1 MWVKRISALQ
11 VMAGCRVALSTQG
24 FRLAADEV
32 YWGTVCSIEDPS
44 HGLHIFFRRIM
55 RKRISIDQLKIGM
68 KVEKLDCSWLVTPF
82 LRNKFTVTSAEQ
94 IEKLIA
100 IGVQELDVTVEEVSQ
115 KGSASRVASDPGR
128 QPASEAEPQA
138 ASGKGPKAV
147 PAAGSEGASGKGPI
161 PVSDGGPAKA
171 APDAGL
177 QATSGQGLKLVPDA
191 GSLAASWK
199 RPKLLSGEALPPSS
213 AKGLRPLSDEFS
225 QVVSASASKPES
237 PATPFN
243 EELREAKQAYH
254 AAKGVI
260 QQAME
265 DVRMGGALN
274 MEAVQHVVEGMAD
287 SILRNPDALT
297 SLSRLKQF
305 DEYTF
310 YHSVNTSLLALS
322 LGRDLGYERPELL
335 QLGTGM
341 LLHDIGKT
349 QIPLELLNK
358 PGRFEEHEFEMMKQ
372 HVMRGAELLSSTTGL
387 SDEFLKPTLE
397 HHERVDGTGYPCQH
411 CKADLSEFGLI
422 AAVVDIYDAV
432 TSDRCYHKGKS
443 PHDTLQ
449 FLYQLGTSGH
459 VDSAMVQRLV
469 QVVGVYPVGSCVA
482 LNTGESAIVLQS
494 NHEFPLRPRVRIVAD
509 GTGFRR
515 ARPMD
520 LDLSTQAGSLDR
532 TIKGPLDPA
541 MMGVDPQSCLDHD
554 AA

>member
-1 MWVKRISALQ
+1 MEGKGAAVAPDAASQAVSAQ
-11 VMAGCRVALSTQG
+11 EPKVV
-24 FRLAADEV
+24 
-32 YWGTVCSIEDPS
+32 PS
-44 HGLHIFFRRIM
+44 
-55 RKRISIDQLKIGM
+55 S
-68 KVEKLDCSWLVTPF
+68 
-82 LRNKFTVTSAEQ
+82 
-94 IEKLIA
+94 
-100 IGVQELDVTVEEVSQ
+100 VSQ
-115 KGSASRVASDPGR
+115 AVAGEGASRIDDEPESLPGN
-128 QPASEAEPQA
+128 
-138 ASGKGPKAV
+138 GPRSA
-147 PAAGSEGASGKGPI
+147 PAAGP
-161 PVSDGGPAKA
+161 
-171 APDAGL
+171 
-177 QATSGQGLKLVPDA
+177 QAVSGQASPSVPGESPQSPSSRRLKLVPDA
-191 GSLAASWK
+191 EPRAASGK
-199 RPKLLSGEALPPSS
+199 KSRLLPSEMVQSPP
-213 AKGLRPLSDEFS
+213 
-225 QVVSASASKPES
+225 SASKPES
-237 PATPFN
+237 PATTFH
-243 EELREAKQAYH
+243 EELHEAKQAYH

-322 LGRDLGYERPELL
+322 LGRDLGYERPALL

-387 SDEFLKPTLE
+387 SDGFLKPALE

-432 TSDRCYHKGKS
+432 TSDRCYHKAKS

-449 FLYQLGTSGH
+449 FLYQLGTRGH

-482 LNTGESAIVLQS
+482 LNTGEAAIVLQP
-494 NHEFPLRPRVRIVAD
+494 NHEFPLKPRVRIVTD

-520 LDLSTQAGSLDR
+520 LDLSAQAGSLDR
-532 TIKGPLDPA
+532 TIQAPIDPA
-541 MMGVDPQSCLDHD
+541 TMGVDPQACLDHD

>member
-1 MWVKRISALQ
+1 
-11 VMAGCRVALSTQG
+11 
-24 FRLAADEV
+24 
-32 YWGTVCSIEDPS
+32 
-44 HGLHIFFRRIM
+44 M
-55 RKRISIDQLKIGM
+55 RKRIAIDQLKIGM
-68 KVEKLDCSWLVTPF
+68 KVEKLDRSWLVTPF
-82 LRNKFTVTSAEQ
+82 LRNKFTVTSAQQ
-94 IEKLIA
+94 IEQLIA
-100 IGVQELDVTVEEVSQ
+100 IGVKELDVTIDEASQ
-115 KGSASRVASDPGR
+115 GGRASLAGSDPGS
-128 QPASEAEPQA
+128 Q
-138 ASGKGPKAV
+138 
-147 PAAGSEGASGKGPI
+147 
-161 PVSDGGPAKA
+161 PVSE
-171 APDAGL
+171 AGL
-177 QATSGQGLKLVPDA
+177 QAASEEGAGSGSRAKPMVVSGREPKKVVPGKGAEVVASAGPQPVSGQESQAVPSPVPQTVASQGSIGMSDAASELLPGHGLRPVPDAGPQAVSGNTSKSVSDESPQPPSARKLKLVPDA
-191 GSLAASWK
+191 GPQAASAK
-199 RPKLLSGEALPPSS
+199 KSKLLPSEMAQSPPSTI
-213 AKGLRPLSDEFS
+213 
-225 QVVSASASKPES
+225 KPES
-237 PATPFN
+237 PVTTFH
-243 EELREAKQAYH
+243 EELHEAKQAYH

-322 LGRDLGYERPELL
+322 LGRDLGYERPALL

-387 SDEFLKPTLE
+387 SDGFLKPALE

-411 CKADLSEFGLI
+411 CKADLSEFGLV

-449 FLYQLGTSGH
+449 FLYQLGNRGH

-482 LNTGESAIVLQS
+482 LNTGESAIVLQT
-494 NHEFPLRPRVRIVAD
+494 NHEFPLRPRVRIVTD

-520 LDLSTQAGSLDR
+520 LDLSTQSGSLDR
-532 TIKGPLDPA
+532 TIKAPIDPA
-541 MMGVDPQSCLDHD
+541 TMGVDPQACLDHD